1 MMRVDHSQTFMVDYE
16 RDVKKYADVLKGIK
30 SPLLLPP
37 AIEKS
42 EVGGAAAWKLTM
54 DMPAAPSN
62 GLKAPQYAQIMKSY
76 FGPGGKMVAW
86 LAPADE
92 HHIVSGFGGKD
103 SVERA
108 IAAIKKGA
116 PGLAGDAGVAKTA
129 AELPAG
135 AMAVAFL
142 SPAGAIDFVG
152 RIVPAFVPP
161 QAKLE
166 LKLPEFP
173 QTPPI
178 GFAITTGKDE
188 LQTCLVVPG
197 EVLQA
202 IRPYVG
208 KVRAMRGSSTKAGK

>member
-1 MMRVDHSQTFMVDYE
+1 
-16 RDVKKYADVLKGIK
+16 
-30 SPLLLPP
+30 
-37 AIEKS
+37 
-42 EVGGAAAWKLTM
+42 
-54 DMPAAPSN
+54 
-62 GLKAPQYAQIMKSY
+62 
-76 FGPGGKMVAW
+76 MVAW